1 MKKALIIGG
10 GIAGPVTA
18 MALRQAGL
26 EPIVCEAYDDV
37 AGTQIGAYL
46 TVAVNGL
53 SALALLNAHSIVTE
67 IGHPSGTLSF
77 STSSGK
83 HITDMPIGGTL
94 PDGTVT
100 HSVKRRDMYRALNA
114 EAARRGVRYEYNK
127 RLVNATPT
135 AQGGV
140 SATFADGTTIEAD
153 VLIGAD
159 GIRSR
164 TREIIDPTAPKAH
177 FLGIYGLG
185 GFVTDRSLHDA
196 LGLRPGVYSMIFG
209 KKAFFGYFVA
219 PDGEIWWFANM
230 PRSRELSRSESEN
243 TTPAQWR
250 DQLVALLWA
259 DRGPAAR
266 IVAATPDDTFVPGF
280 NQYDMPTV
288 TTWHNDNMVI
298 VGDAAHA
305 VASSSGQGVSM
316 AVEDAVMLATCL
328 RDIPDTA
335 TALAAYEDRRR
346 ERVERVVAHGAQT
359 SGDKASNG
367 FGRLLVRLVTP
378 YFLKKAAKAGVAPL
392 NWMFDYRINWGP
404 EHLAPGQPVID
415 RSR

>member
-18 MALRQAGL
+18 MALLRAGL
-26 EPIVCEAYDDV
+26 EPIVCEAYNE
-37 AGTQIGAYL
+37 AAAEQIGAYL

-53 SALALLNAHSIVTE
+53 SALALLDAHHVVTE
-67 IGHPSGTLSF
+67 IGYPTGTLSF

-100 HSVKRRDMYRALNA
+100 HSIKRRDMYRALNA
-114 EAARRGVRYEYNK
+114 EATRRGVRYEYNK
-127 RLVNATPT
+127 RLVSAVST
-135 AQGGV
+135 GHGV
-140 SATFADGTTIEAD
+140 SATFADGSTLEAD

-159 GIRSR
+159 GIRSH
-164 TREIIDPTAPKAH
+164 TREIIDPAAPKAH

-185 GFVTDRSLHDA
+185 GFVTDRTLHA
-196 LGLRPGVYSMIFG
+196 ELGLRPGIYSMIFG
-209 KKAFFGYFVA
+209 KKAFFGYLVA

-230 PRSRELSRSESEN
+230 PRSQELSQSAGES
-243 TTPAQWR
+243 TTQAQWR
-250 DQLVALLWA
+250 DQLVELLSA

-280 NQYDMPTV
+280 NQYDLPTV

-316 AVEDAVMLATCL
+316 AVEDAVTLATCL

-335 TALAAYEDRRR
+335 AALAAYEDRRR
-346 ERVERVVAHGAQT
+346 ARVERVVAYGAET
-359 SGDKASNG
+359 SSDKASSG
-367 FGRLLVRLVTP
+367 LGRLLVRLLTP

-392 NWMFDYRINWGP
+392 NWIFDYRISWEP
-404 EHLAPGQPVID
+404 QQV
-415 RSR
+415 

>member
-18 MALRQAGL
+18 MALLQAGL
-26 EPIVCEAYDDV
+26 EPVVCEAYEEAA
-37 AGTQIGAYL
+37 AGQIGAYL

-53 SALALLNAHSIVTE
+53 SALALLDAHHVVTE
-67 IGHPSGTLSF
+67 IGHPTATLSF
-77 STSSGK
+77 WTSAGK

-100 HSVKRRDMYRALNA
+100 HSIKRRDMYRALNA
-114 EAARRGVRYEYNK
+114 EATRRGVRFEYGK
-127 RLVNATPT
+127 RLVDATST
-135 AQGGV
+135 ADGV
-140 SATFADGTTIEAD
+140 RATFADGTAIEAD
-153 VLIGAD
+153 ILIGAD

-185 GFVTDRSLHDA
+185 GFVTDPALHRE
-196 LGLRPGVYSMIFG
+196 LGLRPGVYNMIFG

-230 PRSRELSRSESEN
+230 PRTQELSPEDSASTEH
-243 TTPAQWR
+243 WR
-250 DQLVALLWA
+250 AQLVELLSA
-259 DRGPAAR
+259 DRGPAGR
-266 IVAATPDDTFVPGF
+266 IVAATPDDTFVSAF

-288 TTWHNDNMVI
+288 TTWHNDKMVI
-298 VGDAAHA
+298 LGDAAHA

-316 AVEDAVMLATCL
+316 AVEDALTLAICL

-335 TALAAYEDRRR
+335 TALAAFEDRRR
-346 ERVERVVAHGAQT
+346 ERVEKVVAHGAET
-359 SGDKASNG
+359 SGDKASSG
-367 FGRLLVRLVTP
+367 LGRLLVRLLTP
-378 YFLKKAAKAGVAPL
+378 YFLKKAAKTGVAPL
-392 NWMFDYRINWGP
+392 NWMFDYRIDWTP
-404 EHLAPGQPVID
+404 QPVQ
-415 RSR
+415 R

>member
-1 MKKALIIGG
+1 MKRALIIGG

-26 EPIVCEAYDDV
+26 EPIVCEAYGE
-37 AGTQIGAYL
+37 AAAEQIGAYL

-53 SALALLNAHSIVTE
+53 SALALLDAHHVVTE
-67 IGHPSGTLSF
+67 IGHPTATLSF
-77 STSSGK
+77 ATSGGK

-100 HSVKRRDMYRALNA
+100 HSIKRRDMYRALNA
-114 EAARRGVRYEYNK
+114 EATRRGVRFEYNK
-127 RLVNATPT
+127 LLVDSTST
-135 AQGGV
+135 EEGV
-140 SATFADGTTIEAD
+140 RAAFADGTTMDAD

-164 TREIIDPTAPKAH
+164 TREIIDPSAPKAH

-185 GFVTDRSLHDA
+185 GFVTDRALHSE

-230 PRSRELSRSESEN
+230 PRTQELSMADSVD
-243 TTPAQWR
+243 WR
-250 DQLVALLWA
+250 AQLVELLSA

-266 IVAATPDDTFVPGF
+266 IVAATMDDTFVPAF

-288 TTWHNDNMVI
+288 DKWHNDNMVI

-316 AVEDAVMLATCL
+316 AVEDAVTLAICL
-328 RDIPDTA
+328 RDIPDTPA
-335 TALAAYEDRRR
+335 ALAAFENRRR
-346 ERVERVVAHGAQT
+346 ERVEKVVAYGAETT
-359 SGDKASNG
+359 SDKASNG
-367 FGRLLVRLVTP
+367 LARLLVRLLTP
-378 YFLKKAAKAGVAPL
+378 YFLRKAAKAGVAPL
-392 NWMFDYRINWGP
+392 NWMYDYRIDWTQASVT
-404 EHLAPGQPVID
+404 HTA
-415 RSR
+415 

>member
-18 MALRQAGL
+18 MALQRAGV
-26 EPIVCEAYDDV
+26 EPIVCEAYQE
-37 AGTQIGAYL
+37 AAAEQIGAFL

-53 SALALLNAHSIVTE
+53 SALALLDAQHVVTD
-67 IGHPSGTLSF
+67 IGYPTATLSF
-77 STSSGK
+77 STSAGK

-100 HSVKRRDMYRALNA
+100 HSIKRRDMYRALNA
-114 EAARRGVRYEYNK
+114 EATRRGVRFEYDK
-127 RLVNATPT
+127 RLVDATAT
-135 AQGGV
+135 ADGV
-140 SATFADGTTIEAD
+140 RASFADGTTIEAD

-164 TREIIDPTAPKAH
+164 TREIIDPAAPKAH

-185 GFVTDRSLHDA
+185 GFVTDRGLHRE
-196 LGLRPGVYSMIFG
+196 LGLRPGIYNMVFG
-209 KKAFFGYFVA
+209 KKAFFGCFVA

-230 PRSRELSRSESEN
+230 PSAQELSGTAH
-243 TTPAQWR
+243 TTSAQWR
-250 DQLVALLWA
+250 EQLVALLSA

-266 IVAATPDDTFVPGF
+266 IVAATSDDTFVPAF

-288 TTWHNDNMVI
+288 RQWHNDNMVI

-316 AVEDAVMLATCL
+316 AVEDAVTLAICL

-335 TALAAYEDRRR
+335 AALAAYEDRRR
-346 ERVERVVAHGAQT
+346 ARVERVVAYGAQT

-367 FGRLLVRLVTP
+367 LGRLIVRLLTP
-378 YFLKKAAKAGVAPL
+378 YFLKKAAKSGVAPL
-392 NWMFDYRINWGP
+392 NWMFDYRVGW
-404 EHLAPGQPVID
+404 ETQPVARQFSD
-415 RSR
+415 

>member
-1 MKKALIIGG
+1 MKKALIVGG

-18 MALRQAGL
+18 MALQQAGL
-26 EPIVCEAYDDV
+26 EPIVCEAY
-37 AGTQIGAYL
+37 AEAAAEQIGAYL
-46 TVAVNGL
+46 TVAVNGV
-53 SALALLNAHSIVTE
+53 SALALLEAHHVVTE
-67 IGHPSGTLSF
+67 IGHPTATLSF
-77 STSSGK
+77 ATSGGT

-100 HSVKRRDMYRALNA
+100 HSIKRRDMYRALNV
-114 EAARRGVRYEYNK
+114 EATQRGVRFEYNK
-127 RLVNATPT
+127 RLVDATSS
-135 AQGGV
+135 ADGV
-140 SATFADGTTIEAD
+140 RATFADGTTMDAD

-164 TREIIDPTAPKAH
+164 TREIIDPSAPKAH

-185 GFVTDRSLHDA
+185 GFVTDRALHSK

-219 PDGEIWWFANM
+219 PDGEIWWFANI
-230 PRSRELSRSESEN
+230 PRAQELSES
-243 TTPAQWR
+243 ADSAYWR
-250 DQLVALLWA
+250 AHLIEKLSA

-266 IVAATPDDTFVPGF
+266 IVAATSDGTFVPAF

-288 TTWHNDNMVI
+288 TKWHNDNMVI

-316 AVEDAVMLATCL
+316 AVEDAVTLAICL

-335 TALAAYEDRRR
+335 AALAAFENRRR
-346 ERVERVVAHGAQT
+346 ERVEKVVAYGAQT
-359 SGDKASNG
+359 SSDKASNG
-367 FGRLLVRLVTP
+367 IARLLVRLLTP
-378 YFLKKAAKAGVAPL
+378 YFLRKAAKTGITPL
-392 NWMFDYRINWGP
+392 NWMFDHRIDWT
-404 EHLAPGQPVID
+404 AQPVTQTA
-415 RSR
+415 

>member
-18 MALRQAGL
+18 MALLRAGL
-26 EPIVCEAYDDV
+26 EPIVCEAYEE
-37 AGTQIGAYL
+37 AAAEQIGAYL

-53 SALALLNAHSIVTE
+53 SALALLDAHHVVTE
-67 IGHPSGTLSF
+67 IGHPTSTLSF

-100 HSVKRRDMYRALNA
+100 HSIKRRDMYRALNA
-114 EAARRGVRYEYNK
+114 EATRRGVRYEYNK
-127 RLVNATPT
+127 RLVSAVST
-135 AQGGV
+135 GSGV
-140 SATFADGTTIEAD
+140 SAAFADGSAIEAD

-159 GIRSR
+159 GIRSC
-164 TREIIDPTAPKAH
+164 TREIIDPAAPKAH

-185 GFVTDRSLHDA
+185 GFVTDRTLHTE
-196 LGLRPGVYSMIFG
+196 LGLRPGIYSMIFG
-209 KKAFFGYFVA
+209 KKAFFGYLVA

-230 PRSRELSRSESEN
+230 PRSQELSRSAGES
-243 TTPAQWR
+243 TTQAQWR
-250 DQLVALLWA
+250 DQLVELLSA

-280 NQYDMPTV
+280 DQYDLPTV

-316 AVEDAVMLATCL
+316 AVEDAVTLATCL

-335 TALAAYEDRRR
+335 AALAAYEDRRR
-346 ERVERVVAHGAQT
+346 ARVERVVAYGAET
-359 SGDKASNG
+359 SSDKASSG
-367 FGRLLVRLVTP
+367 LGRLLVRLLTP

-392 NWMFDYRINWGP
+392 NWMFDYRISWEP
-404 EHLAPGQPVID
+404 QRFSH
-415 RSR
+415 